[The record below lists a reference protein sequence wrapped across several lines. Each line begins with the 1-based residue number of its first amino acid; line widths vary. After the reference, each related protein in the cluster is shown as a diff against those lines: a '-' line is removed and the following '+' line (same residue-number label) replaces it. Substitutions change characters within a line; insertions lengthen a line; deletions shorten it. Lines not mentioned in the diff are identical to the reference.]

1 MIAAPVIAAPVI
13 TAGHLTVAG
22 SAAVFAAT
30 DVDDLAVL
38 TVLFLSARA
47 TGHPKAWHIW
57 AGQYVGVG
65 VLVAVSLL
73 AAAGLHVVPDRW
85 VGLLGLLPLALGVR
99 GLVLAARG
107 IDDDEAPRPGIDG
120 VFPVAAATIAAGADN
135 VAVYTPLF
143 RTLAPADLAL
153 TVAVFA
159 AGVAVWCLLG
169 AWLGS
174 HRRVLELVEGA
185 EQWLVPVVFVALGV
199 LILARSALP

>member
-1 MIAAPVIAAPVI
+1 M
-13 TAGHLTVAG
+13 
-22 SAAVFAAT
+22 
-30 DVDDLAVL
+30 
-38 TVLFLSARA
+38 
-47 TGHPKAWHIW
+47 
-57 AGQYVGVG
+57 
-65 VLVAVSLL
+65 
-73 AAAGLHVVPDRW
+73 PDRW

-107 IDDDEAPRPGIDG
+107 IDDDEAPRPAIDG

-169 AWLGS
+169 SWLGS